1 MQIEIN
7 FKWMHTTFKF
17 ANYSAIALGW
27 SDSWYHSYSK
37 QICIDL
43 SFLMEVLVI
52 LVILVYTKI
61 DKLLE
66 YSKLKVLD
74 NVGVLVL
81 NLIIN
86 GDLVI

>member
-1 MQIEIN
+1 M
-7 FKWMHTTFKF
+7 
-17 ANYSAIALGW
+17 
-27 SDSWYHSYSK
+27 
-37 QICIDL
+37 
-43 SFLMEVLVI
+43 LVI

-86 GDLVI
+86 GDLGILWFGNGLGDGGLVIWIIAIVNTMLPETSAGKPWFS

>member
-1 MQIEIN
+1 
-7 FKWMHTTFKF
+7 
-17 ANYSAIALGW
+17 
-27 SDSWYHSYSK
+27 
-37 QICIDL
+37 
-43 SFLMEVLVI
+43 MEVLVI

-86 GDLVI
+86 GDLVILWFGNDLGDGGLVIWIIAIVNTTLPKTSTGKP